1 MPNETPRQDDHQCE
15 NIVQPVATRSTARA
29 AAVSQ
34 LVRTSAD
41 RPQHGGV
48 DVLGD
53 PLHRWEVDRGE
64 QPGDDGR
71 TRQQPGATGGTD
83 VTWKRALHRT
93 VGADDVLG
101 PRVTRRRARTG

>member
-53 PLHRWEVDRGE
+53 PLHRWKWIEASSQAMTAAHGNS
-64 QPGDDGR
+64 Q
-71 TRQQPGATGGTD
+71 
-83 VTWKRALHRT
+83 
-93 VGADDVLG
+93 
-101 PRVTRRRARTG
+101 ARPVAPM